1 MFSSF
6 TDLLLLI
13 LVANGTPVIARN
25 LLGRKFNLPLDLRRV
40 MSDGFR
46 LLLITALVAKVMG
59 YSFFTGFL
67 IAFFSLTGDLFSSFI
82 KRRLG
87 KASSSRF
94 LILDQVPEALLPAAV
109 MAPYFQLQWYEVI
122 MLTLLFLVL
131 ELLMSRL
138 MYRIGLRRKPYL
150 ALDSLSGVVI
160 ARQINDRHSRSGYI
174 YYRMVKK
181 VDA

>member
-13 LVANGTPVIARN
+13 LVANGTPVLARN
-25 LLGRKFNLPLDLRRV
+25 LLGRKFNLPLDLRMV

-46 LLLITALVAKVMG
+46 LLGDSKTWRGLMSSLLITAIAAKVMG
-59 YSFFTGFL
+59 YSFLTGFL
-67 IAFFSLTGDLFSSFI
+67 IALFSLTGDLISSFI

-138 MYRIGLRRKPYL
+138 MYRIGLRRKPY
-150 ALDSLSGVVI
+150 
-160 ARQINDRHSRSGYI
+160 
-174 YYRMVKK
+174 
-181 VDA
+181 

>member
-46 LLLITALVAKVMG
+46 LLGDSKTWRGLMSSLLITALVAKVMG

-138 MYRIGLRRKPYL
+138 MYRIGLRRKPY
-150 ALDSLSGVVI
+150 
-160 ARQINDRHSRSGYI
+160 
-174 YYRMVKK
+174 
-181 VDA
+181 

>member
-46 LLLITALVAKVMG
+46 LLGDSKTWRGLMSSLLITALAAKVMG
-59 YSFFTGFL
+59 YSFLSGFL
-67 IAFFSLTGDLFSSFI
+67 IALFSLTGDLFSSFI

-138 MYRIGLRRKPYL
+138 MYRIGLRRKPY
-150 ALDSLSGVVI
+150 
-160 ARQINDRHSRSGYI
+160 
-174 YYRMVKK
+174 
-181 VDA
+181 